1 MKKVI
6 ILLFFS
12 VVLLFASAKIELFE
26 KLFSTLFQKP
36 VVYVLTNNPDIKN
49 ANSRVLIVVKS
60 CKKADVI
67 IGDVDKNCTKP
78 RFLLDYYKFK
88 NNKNAI
94 GAFYWRKGRP
104 QLRLRKKELEKYH
117 LYISKEFEDFLE

>member
-1 MKKVI
+1 MKK
-6 ILLFFS
+6 ILIVFFS
-12 VVLLFASAKIELFE
+12 AVMLFASAKIELFE

-36 VVYVLTNNPDIKN
+36 VVYVLTNNWDIKE
-49 ANSRVLIVVKS
+49 AHSKVLKVVKS

-67 IGDVDKNCTKP
+67 IGDMDKNCTKP
-78 RFLLDYYKFK
+78 RFLLDYYEFK
-88 NNKNAI
+88 KDKNAI

-104 QLRLRKKELEKYH
+104 QLRLRKNELKKYH